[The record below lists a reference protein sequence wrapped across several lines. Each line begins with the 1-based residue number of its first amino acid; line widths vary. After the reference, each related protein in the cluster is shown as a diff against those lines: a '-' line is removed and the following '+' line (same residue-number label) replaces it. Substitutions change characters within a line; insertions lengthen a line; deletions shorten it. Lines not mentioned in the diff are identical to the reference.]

1 MEIMKL
7 GGNIELTGF
16 NDLDKASMV
25 ILRKIVGNYAR
36 RMSELTNK
44 FEVLSLV
51 MKPVHE
57 TEASKKYDIHAK
69 LVDNGK
75 PFTSEVTDRNLF
87 YAVDDSLKKIVNSI
101 GK

>member
-1 MEIMKL
+1 MKL